1 MTRQESLAELHGEL
15 SAVFAGLARGPVE
28 FIFVDDGSRD
38 RSWSVLVAL
47 SESDPRVSAIRFRR
61 NFGKAAALTAAF
73 QAARGDLVFTLD
85 GDLQDDPAEI
95 PRFLDRLEEGYDVV
109 SGWKKTRHDPWHKV
123 YPSRVFNWLV
133 SRLTGCR
140 LHDHNC
146 GFKLYRREVLREI
159 GIYGE
164 LHRFIPVLAHAR
176 GFRVSEVE
184 VRHRRRRHGT
194 SKYGVS
200 RFIKGFLDLLTVRFL
215 TRFRERP
222 LHMLGGIGLSLF
234 GLGGL
239 GMLSL
244 AVMWLD
250 PANRPIGTRPLLF
263 YSIALLLVGLQLVT
277 LGILAELVT
286 AYNIRAEDV
295 YSIAER
301 IPASESHS
309 SPGDTDSHA
318 PAAFLTSRFSRRP
331 SRLLPKNQRVHGS
344 PARRRSIDGRISSRL
359 RHDPS
364 HDGLTA
370 QLVIIA
376 ATSLALGHCLRQP
389 TQMGANDISRWCTV
403 WSLLERGHLRH
414 RRLPLADRDSGQGP
428 ARAQGSK
435 RLVARQTF
443 LFQQARAVADSD
455 RRHSLPGTDGDG
467 SSSRSGRSRRSA

>member
-1 MTRQESLAELHGEL
+1 MPS
-15 SAVFAGLARGPVE
+15 SPGLARGPVE

-38 RSWSVLVAL
+38 RSWSIILAL
-47 SESDPRVSAIRFRR
+47 SETDPRVGAIRFRR

-73 QAARGDLVFTLD
+73 QSARGSLVFTLD

-159 GIYGE
+159 GLYGE
-164 LHRFIPVLAHAR
+164 LHRFVPVLAHAR

-184 VRHRRRRHGT
+184 VRHRRRRHGA
-194 SKYGVS
+194 SKYGPS
-200 RFIKGFLDLLTVRFL
+200 RFLKGFLDLLTVRFL

-222 LHMLGGIGLSLF
+222 LHMMGGIGLSLF

-277 LGILAELVT
+277 MGILAELVT
-286 AYNIRAEDV
+286 AYNIRTEDV

-301 IPASESHS
+301 IPASERENLS
-309 SPGDTDSHA
+309 GAAESHA
-318 PAAFLTSRFSRRP
+318 RP
-331 SRLLPKNQRVHGS
+331 
-344 PARRRSIDGRISSRL
+344 
-359 RHDPS
+359 PS
-364 HDGLTA
+364 
-370 QLVIIA
+370 
-376 ATSLALGHCLRQP
+376 
-389 TQMGANDISRWCTV
+389 
-403 WSLLERGHLRH
+403 
-414 RRLPLADRDSGQGP
+414 
-428 ARAQGSK
+428 
-435 RLVARQTF
+435 
-443 LFQQARAVADSD
+443 
-455 RRHSLPGTDGDG
+455 
-467 SSSRSGRSRRSA
+467 